1 VLRRAASALGLMACL
16 VGLPVALRAAVG
28 LPSLA
33 GLPTWQWLRDGLRD
47 QYLPVDPILHALG
60 LLAWGLWAYAAL
72 VAVLRVLA
80 VVATRRRLAGAAALL
95 ALSNLVTLAPVRGL
109 LDASIGVGLLAAS
122 TRSTPTPTSSA
133 VAAPVAV
140 VRTIEP
146 EAAHDIAGWDRARP
160 LLHDARA
167 DTLAGKPALARPDPP
182 PLGHAASAVAARPD
196 PPAPARPPAGAP
208 TRAYTV
214 EDGDSLWRIAER
226 ELGDPLRWREIWALN
241 QGRDMGGGRVFR
253 RAGLILPGWVLHL
266 PSEEE
271 PVAPPTSPPPPAE
284 GERHGDTAATP
295 PDSPAPTTAP
305 PNIAAPAT
313 SAARPPPRP
322 APTSHGGNDQADHRP
337 SAPGPASPA
346 VELPSGAIV
355 GLSLAAGI
363 VLALAAA
370 RLQRRRRRPLGE
382 PRPGITHTDPLV
394 TPAVRRLRRAA
405 HAASHPDPD
414 QASNR
419 AAEGA
424 SAPPLTAPPRAEA
437 PSRPGI
443 VPLGQRGEHE
453 VTVDL
458 TAGGLA
464 LTGPTALGVARALVT
479 ALLAGAQPDAVEVLL
494 AGQALADELFA
505 AAGPVPGLRVADDL
519 DAALSAIEVE
529 MVHRLRLLQGH
540 DAGDVAGYLEVDP
553 AEPLPTMVLVADLAG
568 DGAQWARRLA
578 AVLTVGGRLGVGALL
593 LGRVVGVPTVALG
606 PQAEVQDTEPDGARA
621 GLLGVRAFT
630 LELADAGDLLTVVAA
645 GRGAAGPPDEPAPAA
660 PPRTMTQAA
669 PASRVPPGQRPIRV
683 RCLGPLRI
691 ELNGAEVRTGL
702 RSKAREL
709 LAFLLLHPDGVARE
723 VAIEALWPEAEPG
736 RGAERA
742 KDALKSLRQVLR
754 AATGQSGATMVE
766 LVGERWRVNPELVDC
781 DVWEFQAALADAA
794 AADGQ
799 AKLDALARAAAL
811 YGGTLLDG
819 EEFEWLEEAR
829 EELRRQAADVAG
841 RLAELREQAGDL
853 DGAIAALKDGAR
865 WDAYNEEL
873 YQCIMRL
880 QARLGRLDA
889 VRRTYARLQER
900 LADLGADPDEA
911 TERLLHELRRGST
924 TRQ

>member
-1 VLRRAASALGLMACL
+1 VLRRAASALGLTACL
-16 VGLPVALRAAVG
+16 AGLPFALRAAAG
-28 LPSLA
+28 PPSLA

-47 QYLPVDPILHALG
+47 QYLPAAPILHALG

-140 VRTIEP
+140 VRTIQP
-146 EAAHDIAGWDRARP
+146 EAAHDAAGWDRARP
-160 LLHDARA
+160 LLR
-167 DTLAGKPALARPDPP
+167 DTRPDTVRDQPVLAQPGPP
-182 PLGHAASAVAARPD
+182 TLGRASSVTAPSDTSA
-196 PPAPARPPAGAP
+196 APARPPAGAP

-271 PVAPPTSPPPPAE
+271 PVAPPTSPPPPAG

-295 PDSPAPTTAP
+295 PDSPAPATAP
-305 PNIAAPAT
+305 PNIAAPPT
-313 SAARPPPRP
+313 SAARPSPRP

-414 QASNR
+414 QASNQ

-424 SAPPLTAPPRAEA
+424 SAPPLTAPPRVEA

-443 VPLGQRGEHE
+443 VPLGQRGKQE

-464 LTGPTALGVARALVT
+464 LAGPTALEVARALVT

-568 DGAQWARRLA
+568 DGAEWARRLA

-606 PQAEVQDTEPDGARA
+606 PQAEVQDAEPDG
-621 GLLGVRAFT
+621 GLLSVRAFT
-630 LELADAGDLLTVVAA
+630 LELADARELLAVVAA

-736 RGAERA
+736 RGAGRA

-754 AATGQSGATMVE
+754 AATGQSGATVVE

-799 AKLDALARAAAL
+799 AKPDALARAAAL
-811 YGGTLLDG
+811 YGGALLDG
-819 EEFEWLEEAR
+819 EEFEWPEEAR

-853 DGAIAALKDGAR
+853 DGAIAALEDGAR
-865 WDAYNEEL
+865 WDVYNEEL
-873 YQCIMRL
+873 YQRIMRL
-880 QARLGRLDA
+880 QARLGRMDA

-911 TERLLHELRRGST
+911 TERLLHELRRSST
-924 TRQ
+924 TRR